1 MITMNEGKHSNV
13 LRNWGNVCMHSLFKV
28 RACHVSKWLFRSTNT
43 RQDVRVTLRHHLPS
57 RRFLSSGC
65 CHDLFELEEVPVE
78 SFRHGGGLSSRSMF
92 FFGGRNENSLQ
103 NIFVGH
109 MKPPS
114 RRWQR
119 HRKWFQTILNQCFEP
134 IYLLDV
140 VVTFHLRRC

>member
-1 MITMNEGKHSNV
+1 MHALFVQSASRVMFRNGCAVPPIPGKMSQLHRDIICRSAASFPQAVATICLN
-13 LRNWGNVCMHSLFKV
+13 LKRFPSKV
-28 RACHVSKWLFRSTNT
+28 SAMGVDCHRD
-43 RQDVRVTLRHHLPS
+43 Q
-57 RRFLSSGC
+57 C
-65 CHDLFELEEVPVE
+65 
-78 SFRHGGGLSSRSMF
+78 F
-92 FFGGRNENSLQ
+92 FFGRNEDSLQ

-119 HRKWFQTILNQCFEP
+119 HRKWFQTILNQCSEP